1 MYNKNLKKNIEFVN
15 ELNSRINAPL
25 IAKNMRIGCVIG
37 YKNEDWSSSFIAIG
51 MVTRQGKTITYT
63 EDIGTMARE
72 TELYDNFSFEETEP
86 LTKLPPV
93 VTKFNSID
101 KLCEHI
107 NQWKI
112 IVHNT
117 LNNQIIDK
125 LD

>member
-25 IAKNMRIGCVIG
+25 IAKNMRIGCIIG
-37 YKNEDWSSSFIAIG
+37 YKNKGWSGGFIAIG
-51 MVTRQGKTITYT
+51 MVTRRGKTITYT
-63 EDIGTMARE
+63 EDISAMAKE
-72 TELYDNFSFEETEP
+72 TELYDDFSIEERES

-107 NQWKI
+107 NNWKI

-117 LNNQIIDK
+117 INNIAINK

>member
-37 YKNEDWSSSFIAIG
+37 YKNENWSSSFIAIG
-51 MVTRQGKTITYT
+51 MVTRHGKTITYT
-63 EDIGTMARE
+63 ESISAMARE
-72 TELYDNFSFEETEP
+72 TELYDDFSFEETEP

-93 VTKFNSID
+93 VTTFNSID

-107 NQWKI
+107 NYWKI
-112 IVHNT
+112 IVHNAI
-117 LNNQIIDK
+117 NNQAINK